1 MTPREKRRYIRYQST
16 SALVSSPYAPFVVT
30 SGESRCRLLVLVCKQ
45 GGKRTE
51 TLQATT
57 RAGSRCVHMLTP
69 APNNNKI
76 FISVSVDSEVY
87 DFRNVERTL
96 VVELEDAAG
105 ALGY

>member
-45 GGKRTE
+45 GQTHRD
-51 TLQATT
+51 
-57 RAGSRCVHMLTP
+57 
-69 APNNNKI
+69 APGDHQGGQQVRPYVNACTQQQKI
-76 FISVSVDSEVY
+76 NLNHLPELLILKSCEL
-87 DFRNVERTL
+87 ERTL